1 MSGGKAAGN
10 TRGGCSMTGAGYK
23 DRSDFEKKLLENY
36 DDIKEINTSG
46 GGGIIYSAIHRR
58 LGKKVVLKK
67 IRGDKLDILG
77 RDREINILLNLKHT
91 YLPRI
96 LDFWSY
102 GSEVYTVMEF
112 IEGRSLK
119 ELLDEGR
126 RFTEKEVVRLTTQ
139 LAEVLDYLH
148 TSPLHIVHSDIKPAN
163 IMLTPENNICLIDFN
178 ISVLADSGSGQ
189 TIGYTA
195 GYAPVEQLIGM
206 EMTKRAMMRRPA
218 AVDPDATVT
227 MSPADIE
234 NETKLLDESKPYSPA
249 SYTAPPQVQSP
260 TAAQNGYQR
269 VPPQFP
275 HQGGV
280 QPQPAVQGVPQYQ
293 ADSYNAHSQLS
304 SNSVPPY
311 QASFNT
317 RPQPT
322 PQSSNRQ
329 QPVEALLRKYG
340 TGLRVDF
347 RSDIYSACATAYHLL
362 TGKKPEPCYMRQIP
376 VERLVPNVNE
386 ALAKIIERGMAEDPA
401 DRFQSASELLKALSV
416 IDRSSKKYK
425 RARLVRDIL
434 IIFAVLAAAG
444 AGALAFLNYRVKRAE
459 EGDRLLAEAD
469 SLYMSGDIDEALK
482 AVDKLTA
489 DTFALSDQAV
499 AEAYYIE
506 GSCFLELG
514 EYGKAANSF
523 SSAILASGDRAE
535 YYRDYGISLARLGKY
550 DLASECLSQAKA
562 KGIDDESLL
571 LLDGELSAAKGD
583 IDEAV
588 KKLENCVADCSGEMI
603 RLRAGLRLDELIEE
617 AKKDDPDKGL
627 PLRTEK
633 LSALDS
639 LTGAL
644 RYPYLERLA
653 SVALECA
660 DTVGGEGYTLIAVD
674 ALKEIVDSQYST
686 ISDSVALAV
695 ALQSLGRY
703 SDAANVLTAANVKYP
718 GSYEIYKRLAFLEL
732 DRQYSLPAAERDYA
746 DFAKYADESLSIYDK
761 EVHTETDIEMDVLR
775 RSRAEAVEKGWLDE

>member
-1 MSGGKAAGN
+1 
-10 TRGGCSMTGAGYK
+10 MTGAEYK

-119 ELLDEGR
+119 ELLDEGH
-126 RFTEKEVVRLTTQ
+126 RFPEKEVVRLTTQ
-139 LAEVLDYLH
+139 LAEVLNYLH

-178 ISVLADSGSGQ
+178 ISVLADSGSTP

-195 GYAPVEQLIGM
+195 GYAPVEQLIGV
-206 EMTKRAMMRRPA
+206 EMTKRAMMRRPTA
-218 AVDPDATVT
+218 AAPDATVT

-234 NETKLLDESKPYSPA
+234 NETKLLDVNAQYSSEISNTPQPMQ
-249 SYTAPPQVQSP
+249 PPS
-260 TAAQNGYQR
+260 TAQNGYYRDPSRFQA
-269 VPPQFP
+269 
-275 HQGGV
+275 
-280 QPQPAVQGVPQYQ
+280 QPTP
-293 ADSYNAHSQLS
+293 NAA
-304 SNSVPPY
+304 PPY
-311 QASFNT
+311 QAAPFNAQA
-317 RPQPT
+317 QPT
-322 PQSSNRQ
+322 AQNSGQ
-329 QPVEALLRKYG
+329 QPVDPVEMLMRKYG

-362 TGKKPEPCYMRQIP
+362 TGKKPAPCYMRSTP

-386 ALAKIIERGMAEDPA
+386 ALAKIIERGMAENPA
-401 DRFQSASELLKALSV
+401 DRFQSAAELLKALGT
-416 IDRSSKKYK
+416 IDRSSKKYR
-425 RARLVRDIL
+425 RARLVRDLIIVFAIL
-434 IIFAVLAAAG
+434 IAAG
-444 AGALAFLNYRVKRAE
+444 AGAAVFLNYRVRRAE
-459 EGDRLLAEAD
+459 VGDQILAEAD
-469 SLYMSGDIDEALK
+469 SLYMNGDMDAALE
-482 AVDKLTA
+482 AVDRLTA

-499 AEAYYIE
+499 AEAYYIK
-506 GSCFLELG
+506 GSCYLELG
-514 EYGKAANSF
+514 DYEKAASSF
-523 SSAILASGDRAE
+523 SGAILASGDRAE

-550 DLASECLSQAKA
+550 DLAAECLNQAKA
-562 KGIDDESLL
+562 KGTSDESLL
-571 LLDGELSAAKGD
+571 LLDGELNAANGD
-583 IDEAV
+583 IGEAIQ
-588 KKLENCVADCSGEMI
+588 KLETCVAECSGEMI

-617 AKKDDPDKGL
+617 TKKADPDKGL
-627 PLRTEK
+627 PLRVEK
-633 LSALDS
+633 LTALDS
-639 LTGAL
+639 LKGSL

-660 DTVGGEGYTLIAVD
+660 DIVGNESYTSIAVD
-674 ALKEIVDSQYST
+674 ALEEIVDSQYST
-686 ISDSVALAV
+686 LSDSIALAV
-695 ALQSLGRY
+695 ALQSVGKY
-703 SDAANVLTAANVKYP
+703 SDAGDVLTAAGEKYP

-732 DRQYSLPAAERDYA
+732 DRQYSLPAAERDYT
-746 DFAKYADESLSIYDK
+746 DFAKYADESFSIYDK
-761 EVHTETDIEMDVLR
+761 EVHTETDIELDVLR
-775 RSRAEAVEKGWLDE
+775 RSRAEVVEKGWLDE